1 MGIDGSQRNNR
12 DTSTIEVV
20 QSAEFEGVNWKSKVQ
35 EDQLKYVLYKSANLN
50 KLSTQYVTRMNT
62 VTNDLKAHH

>member
-50 KLSTQYVTRMNT
+50 KLSTWYVTRMNT